1 MMKTIQLKTSAGISH
16 IYTGE
21 SISNLPQYIKGRKV
35 AIIADENI
43 IKFYG
48 EYFPSKTVIKVLQGE
63 DSKHIDNASR
73 IYEELL
79 TANVDRTWFILGM
92 GGGVTTD
99 LAGFVA
105 STYLRGLP
113 FGFVSTSLL
122 GQVDASIGGKN
133 GVNLEGY
140 KNIIGVIRQPEFVI
154 CDINTLKT
162 LSPRE
167 FVMGWAEIIKCA
179 AIMEKDLFDY
189 LERFIEKGL
198 ELNEEVL
205 DTVVY
210 ESAKSKAKVVE
221 EDEFESGIRKLLN
234 FGHTFA
240 HGLEKLYK
248 LPHGEAVS
256 IGMVLACGV
265 SVNLGLLSQQD
276 ADRVVTLLKRAG
288 LAVSFKFDPLQ
299 LVLAME
305 KDKKRVGDKIQ
316 LILLEGIGKALIYP
330 VPINQLNSFL
340 NDLPQHR

>member
-1 MMKTIQLKTSAGISH
+1 MMNTIQLKTSAGLSH

-21 SISNLPQYIKGRKV
+21 SILNLAAYLKGRKV

-43 IKFYG
+43 VRFYG
-48 EYFPSKTVIKVLQGE
+48 EFFPSGTVITVLQGE
-63 DSKHIDNASR
+63 DSKHIGNASR

-79 TANVDRTWFILGM
+79 MANVDRTWFILGM

-99 LAGFVA
+99 LTGFVA

-113 FGFVSTSLL
+113 FGFVASSLL
-122 GQVDASIGGKN
+122 AQVDASIGGKN

-140 KNIIGVIRQPEFVI
+140 KNIVGVIRQPEFVI

-162 LSPRE
+162 LNRRE

-179 AIMEKDLFDY
+179 AIMEKELFDY
-189 LERFIEKGL
+189 LEENIEKGL
-198 ELNEEVL
+198 GMDEEVL
-205 DTVVY
+205 NKVVY
-210 ESAKSKAKVVE
+210 ESAKSKVRVVE
-221 EDEFESGIRKLLN
+221 EDEFENGIRKLLN

-265 SVNLGLLSQQD
+265 SVNLGLLAQSD
-276 ADRVVTLLKRAG
+276 ADRVIALLKRAG
-288 LAVSFKFDPLQ
+288 LPVHYQFDAFE

-316 LILLEGIGKALIYP
+316 LILLEGIGKAIIYP
-330 VPINQLNSFL
+330 VAINQLNSFL
-340 NDLPQHR
+340 NDLPQYR